1 MKKAIS
7 PVVATV
13 ILIAVTIVI
22 GVAVAGWLMG
32 IWGGLGGTEAL
43 KIYPNAT
50 LKDNELK
57 FTVKNEGSRDA
68 KLISVRVEG
77 LGDCSDF
84 QPEVVKVGAI
94 TTITCEI
101 KDKEA
106 TPGAVYTVRVYT
118 EAGNAYPFQVTA
130 QGAEAQGTGTQTG
143 TQGTTPQ
150 AMAS

>member
-50 LKDNELK
+50 LEGTNLK

-77 LGDCSDF
+77 LGDCSGL
-84 QPEVVKVGAI
+84 QPVVVKVGAI
-94 TTITCEI
+94 TTITCNI
-101 KDKEA
+101 NNEA

-118 EAGNAYPFQVTA
+118 EAGNVYPFQVAA
-130 QGAEAQGTGTQTG
+130 QGATS
-143 TQGTTPQ
+143 Q
-150 AMAS
+150 ATAS

>member
-50 LKDNELK
+50 LEGSDKGTNLT

-77 LGDCSDF
+77 LGDCSNL

-94 TTITCEI
+94 TTITCTI
-101 KDKEA
+101 NKGS

-118 EAGNAYPFQVTA
+118 EAGNVYPFQVA
-130 QGAEAQGTGTQTG
+130 AQGTTS
-143 TQGTTPQ
+143 QGT
-150 AMAS
+150 AS

>member
-50 LKDNELK
+50 LKGNNLT

-77 LGDCSDF
+77 LGDCSNL
-84 QPEVVKVGAI
+84 QPVVKVGAI
-94 TTITCEI
+94 TTITCKI
-101 KDKEA
+101 NNDS

-118 EAGNAYPFQVTA
+118 EAGNVYPFQVA
-130 QGAEAQGTGTQTG
+130 AQGTTSQGAGTQTG

>member
-50 LKDNELK
+50 LEGKKLS

-68 KLISVRVEG
+68 KLIGVRVEG
-77 LGDCSDF
+77 LGDCSGF
-84 QPEVVKVGAI
+84 QPVVVKVGAI
-94 TTITCEI
+94 TTITCDI
-101 KDKEA
+101 TGDS

-118 EAGNAYPFQVTA
+118 EAGNVYPFQVA
-130 QGAEAQGTGTQTG
+130 AQGTTSQGAGTQAT
-143 TQGTTPQ
+143 
-150 AMAS
+150 AS

>member
-50 LKDNELK
+50 LEGSNKGSNLT

-77 LGDCSDF
+77 LGDCSSL
-84 QPEVVKVGAI
+84 QPDVVKVGAI
-94 TTITCEI
+94 TTITCTI
-101 KDKEA
+101 NNKEA

-118 EAGNAYPFQVTA
+118 EAGNVYPFQVAA
-130 QGAEAQGTGTQTG
+130 QGAAS
-143 TQGTTPQ
+143 QGTTSQ
-150 AMAS
+150 ATAS

>member
-43 KIYPNAT
+43 KIYPNAI
-50 LKDNELK
+50 LKGNELS

-68 KLISVRVEG
+68 KLIGVRVEG
-77 LGDCSDF
+77 LGDCSGF
-84 QPEVVKVGAI
+84 QPVVVKVGAI
-94 TTITCEI
+94 TTITCTI
-101 KDKEA
+101 TGDS

-118 EAGNAYPFQVTA
+118 EAGNVYPFQVAA
-130 QGAEAQGTGTQTG
+130 QE
-143 TQGTTPQ
+143 
-150 AMAS
+150 

>member
-50 LKDNELK
+50 LRRVKILRLQLRMKDQEMLN
-57 FTVKNEGSRDA
+57 
-68 KLISVRVEG
+68 
-77 LGDCSDF
+77 
-84 QPEVVKVGAI
+84 
-94 TTITCEI
+94 
-101 KDKEA
+101 
-106 TPGAVYTVRVYT
+106 
-118 EAGNAYPFQVTA
+118 
-130 QGAEAQGTGTQTG
+130 
-143 TQGTTPQ
+143 
-150 AMAS
+150 

>member
-50 LKDNELK
+50 LEGNKLS

-68 KLISVRVEG
+68 KLIGVRVEG

-84 QPEVVKVGAI
+84 QPVVVKVGAI
-94 TTITCEI
+94 TTITCTI
-101 KDKEA
+101 TGNS

-118 EAGNAYPFQVTA
+118 EAGNVYPFQVAA
-130 QGAEAQGTGTQTG
+130 QE
-143 TQGTTPQ
+143 
-150 AMAS
+150 